1 MKNKITIFSNNKT
14 NHFLGKLL
22 PEYELSFSNLE
33 EIIHS
38 IENITPNIIIIN
50 KNEDK
55 NIINFD
61 ILNNNYLLFYNSK
74 IMNFPTKLENVL
86 KTPLSIKNLRNVIE
100 NFVENLKIKFH
111 DITIVNEKLTNIKNN
126 LHCYLTKAEAEIL
139 IYLIREK
146 VVNKNHVKEN
156 ILNIKTSLQT
166 NSLESHLTRIRKK
179 MNKIETSV
187 KIHSKSEKLFITI

>member
-1 MKNKITIFSNNKT
+1 M
-14 NHFLGKLL
+14 

-126 LHCYLTKAEAEIL
+126 LHCYLTKAEVEIL

-146 VVNKNHVKEN
+146 IVNKNHVKEN
-156 ILNIKTSLQT
+156 ILNIKTSVQT

>member
-1 MKNKITIFSNNKT
+1 MIFSNNKT

-33 EIIHS
+33 EIIYS
-38 IENITPNIIIIN
+38 IENTTPNIIIIN
-50 KNEDK
+50 KNDDK
-55 NIINFD
+55 NIVNFD
-61 ILNNNYLLFYNSK
+61 ILNDNYLLFYNSK
-74 IMNFPTKLENVL
+74 IINFPSKFENVL

-100 NFVENLKIKFH
+100 NFIENLKIKFH

-126 LHCYLTKAEAEIL
+126 LHCYLTKAEIEIL

-156 ILNIKTSLQT
+156 ILNIKTSVQT

-187 KIHSKSEKLFITI
+187 KIHSRSEKLFITI

>member
-33 EIIHS
+33 EIIYS
-38 IENITPNIIIIN
+38 IENTTPNIIIIN

-74 IMNFPTKLENVL
+74 IINFPTKLENVL

-126 LHCYLTKAEAEIL
+126 LHCYLTKAEVEIL

-146 VVNKNHVKEN
+146 IVNKNHVKEN
-156 ILNIKTSLQT
+156 ILNIKNSVQT

-187 KIHSKSEKLFITI
+187 KIHSKSERLFITI

>member
-22 PEYELSFSNLE
+22 PEYELNFSNLE

-86 KTPLSIKNLRNVIE
+86 KTPLSIKNLRSVIE

-126 LHCYLTKAEAEIL
+126 LHCYLTKAEVEIL

-146 VVNKNHVKEN
+146 IVNKNYVKEN
-156 ILNIKTSLQT
+156 ILNIKTSVQT

>member
-22 PEYELSFSNLE
+22 PKYELSFSNLE
-33 EIIHS
+33 EIIYS
-38 IENITPNIIIIN
+38 IENTTPNIIIIN

-74 IMNFPTKLENVL
+74 IINFPTKFENVL
-86 KTPLSIKNLRNVIE
+86 KTPLSIKNLINVIE

-126 LHCYLTKAEAEIL
+126 LHCYLTKAEVEIL

-187 KIHSKSEKLFITI
+187 KIYSKSEKLFITI